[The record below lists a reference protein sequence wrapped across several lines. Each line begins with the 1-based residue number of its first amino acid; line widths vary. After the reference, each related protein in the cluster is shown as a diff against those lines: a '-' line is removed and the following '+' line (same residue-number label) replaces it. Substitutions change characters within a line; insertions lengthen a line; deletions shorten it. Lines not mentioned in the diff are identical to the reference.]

1 LHYIP
6 VYRQPYYEQMGFSVG
21 YCPQAEQYYSE
32 AISIP
37 LYPGLTAAQQDR
49 VVAVMREAIGA

>member
-1 LHYIP
+1 MNH
-6 VYRQPYYEQMGFSVG
+6 YEQMGFSVG

-49 VVAVMREAIGA
+49 VVVTLTEVIS